1 MNNRE
6 IRGLMEWATRL
17 HVDTQR
23 ACEQSRNDRLRA
35 LEALSR
41 FQRTAGLSDLGLSEI
56 GCDRPVPIPVLQ
68 RNMKPRLR
76 LASPD
81 SL

>member
-1 MNNRE
+1 MINRE

-23 ACEQSRNDRLRA
+23 ACEKSRNDRRKA
-35 LEALSR
+35 LDALSR
-41 FQRTAGLSDLGLSEI
+41 FQQTAALADLGLTEV
-56 GCDRPVPIPVLQ
+56 GCDRPVPAALLQ
-68 RNMKPRLR
+68 RSVKPRQR
-76 LASPD
+76 LTSRD

>member
-1 MNNRE
+1 MINRE
-6 IRGLMEWATRL
+6 IRGLLEWATRV

-23 ACEQSRNDRLRA
+23 ACEQSRSDRRRA

-56 GCDRPVPIPVLQ
+56 SCDHPVPTMILH
-68 RNMKPRLR
+68 RNLKPRLTSR
-76 LASPD
+76 D

>member
-1 MNNRE
+1 MINRE

-23 ACEQSRNDRLRA
+23 ACEKSRSDRHATLD
-35 LEALSR
+35 ALSR
-41 FQRTAGLSDLGLSEI
+41 FQRTAGLADLGFAEI
-56 GCDRPVPIPVLQ
+56 GCDRPVPAALLH

-76 LASPD
+76 LTSRD